1 MPDLREFGQPAKSS
15 AEAEMNLGVVVQGL
29 AGAGRARITD
39 AISAYQR
46 ALRTFDR
53 KRFPQEFAIL
63 QNNLATAFL
72 SIPISD
78 ERGRMREALAV
89 QAFEE
94 GLKVVNLV
102 DHPAEYAML
111 QNNLGNALQ
120 YASSSHPIE
129 NNLRALE
136 AYDEALKVRTAE
148 TMPVE
153 YANTVANKA
162 NCLWNLPDDPTRPG
176 AATRA
181 TCHSRARC
189 YGEARAIFMAHG
201 EPIGRGSSPRRWC
214 RSSASC
220 WRPRRPATSGTVTH
234 DLRPQP
240 ASSAWS
246 MGTSVSLTFSTPWR
260 PGHRLVA
267 SVAGGAAGGIL
278 TGGKALGNELAALM
292 GGFYGLCAGRRRRCA
307 RSRRRGLIAEGSGG
321 NVRHGDELDHC
332 SSRAS
337 CSRDNAAFFR
347 QWGIGFAARLAAD
360 GGAHGFVN
368 PWLAWLAGGAAGG
381 ALLPWLFRDLKYN

>member
-1 MPDLREFGQPAKSS
+1 MASSRVQEQVRAALTMAADTQATPAERAEMLMEMAMGLQQRPKAAAQLEAAVTLYQRALDLCPEGEPLLRARITARKGTALQALPGPDPAPLLEARSAFEAAMPDLREFGQPAEL

-94 GLKVVNLV
+94 GLTVVNLV

-120 YASSSHPIE
+120 YASSSHRIE

-153 YANTVANKA
+153 YANTLANMA

-176 AATRA
+176 GGNPHNMTLARA
-181 TCHSRARC
+181 C
-189 YGEARAIFMAHG
+189 YAEARAIFMAHG
-201 EPIGRGSSPRRWC
+201 EPDRARIVAEAQVQIERELL
-214 RSSASC
+214 
-220 WRPRRPATSGTVTH
+220 ATA
-234 DLRPQP
+234 Q
-240 ASSAWS
+240 
-246 MGTSVSLTFSTPWR
+246 
-260 PGHRLVA
+260 
-267 SVAGGAAGGIL
+267 AGD
-278 TGGKALGNELAALM
+278 LGN
-292 GGFYGLCAGRRRRCA
+292 
-307 RSRRRGLIAEGSGG
+307 
-321 NVRHGDELDHC
+321 GD
-332 SSRAS
+332 S
-337 CSRDNAAFFR
+337 
-347 QWGIGFAARLAAD
+347 
-360 GGAHGFVN
+360 
-368 PWLAWLAGGAAGG
+368 
-381 ALLPWLFRDLKYN
+381 